1 MFDGPRR
8 FVDANARFAEFKQG
22 AELYPSRLTEHDAL
36 GLWQKPLDWS
46 PGHPSF
52 LGGMTQLLNA
62 LQAMGLEPG
71 STIVEVGSG
80 AGWATEWLAGLTYGV
95 ICIEPSED
103 LIEVAKQRVSG
114 FLAAHRMSFLMN
126 NVTWQATTLEEAAI
140 ADKTADAVLFFE
152 SFHHIIDE
160 SRAAAS
166 AHRIL
171 KDDGVLCIIG
181 DSNWI
186 PGNPDQEESWK
197 AEMAAFGTLESPFT
211 DKYLTHVLKEA
222 GFAEVRRYH
231 AVNTLVPV
239 ERDAEPVRDFVTM
252 HATHNNLFLARKV
265 EAAKTTAA
273 PQESPIEAS
282 EPSGAY
288 PGVAPAGLASL
299 FHKGLERLG
308 LIGPYVRWRGRL
320 RPSDIRH
327 SEGA

>member
-8 FVDANARFAEFKQG
+8 FVDANARFTEFKQG

-80 AGWATEWLAGLTYGV
+80 AGWATEWLAGLAYRV

-103 LIEVAKQRVSG
+103 LIAVAKQRVSD

-160 SRAAAS
+160 SRAAANV
-166 AHRIL
+166 HRIL

-186 PGNPDQEESWK
+186 PGDPDQEESWK

-211 DKYLTHVLKEA
+211 DKYLTHVLREA
-222 GFAEVRRYH
+222 GFSEVRRYH
-231 AVNTLVPV
+231 AVNTLIPV
-239 ERDAEPVRDFVTM
+239 EREAEPARNFVTM
-252 HATHNNLFLARKV
+252 HATHNNLFLARKI
-265 EAAKTTAA
+265 EFAGPTAVS
-273 PQESPIEAS
+273 QESPVESSAAAAV
-282 EPSGAY
+282 EVDQRP
-288 PGVAPAGLASL
+288 APARVRSL
-299 FHKGLERLG
+299 LRRGLERLG
-308 LIGPYVRWRGRL
+308 LIGPRL
-320 RPSDIRH
+320 RS
-327 SEGA
+327 